1 MTRNDEIIMRR
12 LNEIRNAQERS
23 ADAQE
28 RIAEAVE
35 ILAAA
40 VVDMDENDDR
50 PD

>member
-1 MTRNDEIIMRR
+1 MTHYNDIIMRR
-12 LNEIRNAQERS
+12 LNDIRNAQERS

-40 VVDMDENDDR
+40 VVDMDESDDR